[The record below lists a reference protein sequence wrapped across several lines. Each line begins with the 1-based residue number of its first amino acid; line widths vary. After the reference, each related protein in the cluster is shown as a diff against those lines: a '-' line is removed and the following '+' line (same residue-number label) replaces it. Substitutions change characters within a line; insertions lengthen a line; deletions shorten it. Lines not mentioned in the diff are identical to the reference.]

1 MPTTKNILEGA
12 DDEVEIRA
20 IAEAEGAIKAGRVV
34 PHEEVVKWLKS
45 WGTDNELPC
54 PEPK

>member
-12 DDEVEIRA
+12 DDDVEAHA
-20 IAEAEGAIKAGRVV
+20 IAEAEAAIKAGRVV